1 MGEMAE
7 MSLESQDNIDF
18 YGESMMNGYGFNR
31 EENDRSDV

>member
-7 MSLESQDNIDF
+7 MILESQDNVDF
-18 YGESMMNGYGFNR
+18 YEEAMMNGYGFHQ